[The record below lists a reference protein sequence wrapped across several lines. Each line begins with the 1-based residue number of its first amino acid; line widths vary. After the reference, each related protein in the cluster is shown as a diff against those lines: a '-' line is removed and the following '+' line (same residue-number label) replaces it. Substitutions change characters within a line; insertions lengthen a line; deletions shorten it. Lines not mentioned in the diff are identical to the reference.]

1 MFYDGKGYVKHRETV
16 ELFCDS
22 FYKAKDTLWD
32 AVLMGSVACT
42 VVAKLNKI
50 LTNAINDPMCIN
62 YFAILHLH
70 ICKDGG

>member
-50 LTNAINDPMCIN
+50 LTNAINSASCIN
-62 YFAILHLH
+62 YFAILYTHT
-70 ICKDGG
+70 KDGR